1 MPTKNGT
8 TEIKLSRSWIV
19 ACEFFKILSFTDR
32 PYLAGHADV
41 KTRLRARKWN
51 TADREGFRAH
61 CEKAAAFIAA
71 DRVAR
76 ILPSFV
82 ATLVFFAQLFAAF
95 WKTLD
100 VVGDH
105 PDIDNSPSLNVNR
118 APHNIAFGAL
128 YFWLPFAVLSTAIVG
143 GAQTENSVPRILN
156 RLREDTEEI
165 LGANREA
172 AEEEEFLM
180 SFPVLKFS
188 MSERRVSGGLPTWQP
203 DKFDDWTSDNH
214 RDMKFF
220 FFGFFMS
227 TTIAIIPAIAA
238 IWVSWR
244 TPTEGFGC
252 RSVTQASFFVS
263 WLLNVT
269 SDWILSICT
278 RRSKGH
284 GIARSQRVYWI
295 TFAKDFL
302 LTSGAI
308 IALTSS
314 AIGVFNSCNCWTK
327 WFPDH
332 SGGQRY
338 LSFPEEQFVFDNI
351 RRRLKYEFAIV
362 TTVALGL
369 ELFIFVLVRLYF
381 RRGSAVLLQRDL
393 EAILTSEYM
402 KVGWRDW
409 FADGIRNLFQA
420 KKSSGIGP
428 NNRNSKKPADTNG
441 TTRARGGESNQDD
454 NNHTNTTTVPSLML
468 FRDRRTD
475 TSSLEAQARPP
486 YRRSHLSTS
495 EETA

>member
-1 MPTKNGT
+1 ML
-8 TEIKLSRSWIV
+8 LSY
-19 ACEFFKILSFTDR
+19 TDH
-32 PYLAGHADV
+32 PYLAHVDA
-41 KTRLRARKWN
+41 KTRHRAEKWN
-51 TADREGFRAH
+51 NDDREGFRAR
-61 CEKAAAFIAA
+61 CEKAAAYIAA

-100 VVGDH
+100 QVGDH
-105 PDIDNSPSLNVNR
+105 PEIDNPSSLNVNR

-143 GAQTENSVPRILN
+143 GAQTQNSVPRILN

-165 LGANREA
+165 FGANREA
-172 AEEEEFLM
+172 AQGGRSLM
-180 SFPVLKFS
+180 SFPLLEFS

-203 DKFDDWTSDNH
+203 DKFDDWTSENH
-214 RDMKFF
+214 MGIKFF
-220 FFGFFMS
+220 FFGFLMS
-227 TTIAIIPAIAA
+227 TTIATIPALAA

-252 RSVTQASFFVS
+252 RSLTQASFFVS
-263 WLLNVT
+263 WLLNVI
-269 SDWILSICT
+269 SDWILSECT
-278 RRSKGH
+278 RRSKGPR
-284 GIARSQRVYWI
+284 IARGQRIYWI

-327 WFPDH
+327 WFPDQ

-338 LSFPEEQFVFDNI
+338 LSFPEEQFVFDTI

-381 RRGSAVLLQRDL
+381 RRGSAVLSQRDL
-393 EAILTSEYM
+393 EAIVMRVS
-402 KVGWRDW
+402 WRRR
-409 FADGIRNLFQA
+409 FADCIQNLFRV
-420 KKSSGIGP
+420 KRSSGTSP
-428 NNRNSKKPADTNG
+428 NNRKAAYTNG
-441 TTRARGGESNQDD
+441 TTRGRGGESNRDD
-454 NNHTNTTTVPSLML
+454 NDYTDTNAVPLQVML
-468 FRDRRTD
+468 SRDRRTD
-475 TSSLEAQARPP
+475 TSSLEAQTTRPS
-486 YRRSHLSTS
+486 YRRTHLSTS
-495 EETA
+495 EETHELPEM

>member
-1 MPTKNGT
+1 M
-8 TEIKLSRSWIV
+8 
-19 ACEFFKILSFTDR
+19 SFQNSAPLLYS
-32 PYLAGHADV
+32 PYLVGHADV
-41 KTRLRARKWN
+41 KKRHRAKKWN
-51 TADREGFRAH
+51 TDDREAFRDH
-61 CEKAAAFIAA
+61 CEKAAAYIAA

-100 VVGDH
+100 QVGDH
-105 PDIDNSPSLNVNR
+105 PDFDNPSSLNVNR

-128 YFWLPFAVLSTAIVG
+128 YFWLPFAVLSTAVVG
-143 GAQTENSVPRILN
+143 GAQTQNSVPRILI
-156 RLREDTEEI
+156 RLREDTEKI
-165 LGANREA
+165 FRANREA
-172 AEEEEFLM
+172 TAQERRLM
-180 SFPVLKFS
+180 SFPSLKFS
-188 MSERRVSGGLPTWQP
+188 MPERRVSGGLPTWQP

-214 RDMKFF
+214 KDVKFF
-220 FFGFFMS
+220 FFGFLMS
-227 TTIAIIPAIAA
+227 TTIAAIPAIAA
-238 IWVSWR
+238 MWVSWR

-263 WLLNVT
+263 WLLNAT
-269 SDWILSICT
+269 SDWILSKCT

-284 GIARSQRVYWI
+284 GIVRSQRIYWI

-308 IALTSS
+308 IALTCS

-332 SGGQRY
+332 SSGQRY
-338 LSFPEEQFVFDNI
+338 LSFPEEQLVFDDI

-381 RRGSAVLLQRDL
+381 RRGSAVLSQRDL
-393 EAILTSEYM
+393 ETIFMSQRDLESIVM
-402 KVGWRDW
+402 RVSWRGC
-409 FADGIRNLFQA
+409 FANGIRNFFRG
-420 KKSSGIGP
+420 KDSSGTSPSNRIG
-428 NNRNSKKPADTNG
+428 KGPADTNG
-441 TTRARGGESNQDD
+441 TTRGGEGESNRDD
-454 NNHTNTTTVPSLML
+454 NDHTDTNTMPLRML
-468 FRDRRTD
+468 SRDRRTD
-475 TSSLEAQARPP
+475 TSSLEAQTRPS

-495 EETA
+495 QMTP

>member
-1 MPTKNGT
+1 MFLPY
-8 TEIKLSRSWIV
+8 
-19 ACEFFKILSFTDR
+19 TDY
-32 PYLAGHADV
+32 PYFAGHADAN
-41 KTRLRARKWN
+41 TRHRAEKWSN
-51 TADREGFRAH
+51 ADREGFRAR
-61 CEKAAAFIAA
+61 CEKAAAYIAA

-100 VVGDH
+100 QVGDH
-105 PDIDNSPSLNVNR
+105 PEIDNPSSLNVNH

-143 GAQTENSVPRILN
+143 GAQTQNSVPRILN

-165 LGANREA
+165 FGAKREGS
-172 AEEEEFLM
+172 LM
-180 SFPVLKFS
+180 SFPLLEFS

-203 DKFDDWTSDNH
+203 DKFDDWTSENH
-214 RDMKFF
+214 TGIKFF

-227 TTIAIIPAIAA
+227 TTIATIPAIAA

-252 RSVTQASFFVS
+252 RSITQASFFVS

-269 SDWILSICT
+269 SDWILSKCT
-278 RRSKGH
+278 RRYKGPRIVR
-284 GIARSQRVYWI
+284 GQCIYWI

-314 AIGVFNSCNCWTK
+314 AIGVFNSCICWTK
-327 WFPDH
+327 WFPGQ

-338 LSFPEEQFVFDNI
+338 LSFPEEQFVFDTI
-351 RRRLKYEFAIV
+351 GRRLKYEFAIV

-381 RRGSAVLLQRDL
+381 RRGTAVLSQRDL
-393 EAILTSEYM
+393 EAIVM
-402 KVGWRDW
+402 KVSWRER
-409 FADGIRNLFQA
+409 FANGIRNLFRD
-420 KKSSGIGP
+420 KRSSGTGP
-428 NNRNSKKPADTNG
+428 NNSKGKKPAYTNG
-441 TTRARGGESNQDD
+441 TTGARGGESNRDD
-454 NNHTNTTTVPSLML
+454 HDHTDTNAVPLQIML
-468 FRDRRTD
+468 SRDRRTD
-475 TSSLEAQARPP
+475 TSSLEAQTRSS
-486 YRRSHLSTS
+486 YRRTHLSTS
-495 EETA
+495 EETDEFSEL